1 MTIEEQA
8 KTFAIK
14 AHLDQVRKSEPDK
27 PMIIHPISVAN
38 IIAYYGFDSNVI
50 AAGYLHDVVEDTKY
64 NQNDILDNFGDDIS
78 SLVETATEPD
88 KTLPWEERKQHTID
102 VIKNADMRH
111 KAIVC
116 ADKINNL
123 EDMRIL
129 FNKKGK
135 QDFSAFK
142 RGFDKQKWYYEN
154 IYESLIYNEDK
165 TNPMF
170 IRLKEVIDDIFY
182 NKKDEYLE
190 NIFSTNK
197 EYYKDLL
204 RLKYKDEENKKLS
217 SLISHKPYIIEFTG
231 TPRTGK
237 TSIIDKLY
245 DFFTK
250 SGYKVSKLEEFTTSK
265 KYKTTIKPLLDNKP
279 VSVINTEIP
288 KYVLKELNETI
299 TTNPDIILIDRSLFD
314 RLIWVDRL
322 YQNKGMIT
330 KEYNDYK
337 KTYIPLIKENID
349 IIIATYT
356 DSLTAMKRDYNQ
368 YLSLEKRHFLNED
381 NINSYNN
388 SLDRML
394 ALAHKSNINAFLFD
408 TTNFDLQT
416 TSITVLDKI
425 LDNIRYRNIQIFE
438 QEIDK

>member
-38 IIAYYGFDSNVI
+38 IIAYYGFDSNVV

-64 NQNDILDNFGDDIS
+64 NQDDILDNFGDDIA

-135 QDFSAFK
+135 HDFSAFK
-142 RGFDKQKWYYEN
+142 RGFDKKKWYYEN

-182 NKKDEYLE
+182 NKKNEYLE

-217 SLISHKPYIIEFTG
+217 SLIRHKPYIIEFTG

-250 SGYKVSKLEEFTTSK
+250 SGYKVSKLEEFTTSQ
-265 KYKTTIKPLLDNKP
+265 KYKTTIKPLLDDKP
-279 VSVINTEIP
+279 VNVINTEIP

-299 TTNPDIILIDRSLFD
+299 TTNLDIIF
-314 RLIWVDRL
+314 
-322 YQNKGMIT
+322 
-330 KEYNDYK
+330 
-337 KTYIPLIKENID
+337 
-349 IIIATYT
+349 ATYT